1 MSSLPLSEPRSA
13 SRRFWVLTTWAAIA
27 VLAGAATGILGFSRL
42 AASGLAPEFGVTL
55 LYLFVGTQVILIG
68 VVLYMYS
75 LFEARRMQP
84 DRIER
89 VLADYTKRLPETD
102 PRRKDL
108 PSGKGSRWR
117 HVTPVLI
124 IGQSLVV
131 LTLLAWLSAEFQ
143 SNVYMENWVERNFP
157 VLRFVLDRYFV
168 VLLFGV
174 FVGAVLIYFLQRKS
188 REERLL
194 EYLRKLE

>member
-1 MSSLPLSEPRSA
+1 MSSLPLPETRGT

-27 VLAGAATGILGFSRL
+27 ILAGSVTGIFGFSRL

-55 LYLFVGTQVILIG
+55 LYLFVGTQIILVG

-75 LFEARRMQP
+75 LFEARLVQP
-84 DRIER
+84 NRIER
-89 VLADYTKRLPETD
+89 VLTDFTKRLPGTD
-102 PRRKDL
+102 SRRNDL
-108 PSGKGSRWR
+108 LSGKGSRWR
-117 HVTPVLI
+117 HITPVLI
-124 IGQSLVV
+124 IGQSLAV

-143 SNVYMENWVERNFP
+143 SNIYMENWVERNFP

-168 VLLFGV
+168 VLLSGV
-174 FVGAVLIYFLQRKS
+174 FAGAVLIYFLQKRS